1 VPGNQGLPCLL
12 KGLFGG
18 AGNRGDGGLTGRG
31 RITIQEIFYRDLG
44 AFLSRSR
51 AQIRA
56 QHAQRRRILAIS
68 DVAFRHEPEWTWID
82 FNELTGPDCSGKYGL
97 APEWRG
103 IGPEK

>member
-1 VPGNQGLPCLL
+1 MDFVMIWAKHLQNEDAVPGNQGLPCLL

-68 DVAFRHEPEWTWID
+68 DTCRVP
-82 FNELTGPDCSGKYGL
+82 P
-97 APEWRG
+97 
-103 IGPEK
+103 